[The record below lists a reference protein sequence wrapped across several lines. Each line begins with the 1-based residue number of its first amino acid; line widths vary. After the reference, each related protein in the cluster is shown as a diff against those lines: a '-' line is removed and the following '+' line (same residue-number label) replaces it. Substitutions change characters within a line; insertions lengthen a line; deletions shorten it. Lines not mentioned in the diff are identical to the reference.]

1 MLFRSQGMKEFDK
14 CVTSLERKNEFMSKS
29 NPAYVK
35 ESVIG
40 GKQAFRLYDTYG
52 FPLELTEELAGER
65 GLTVD
70 KNGFEE
76 AFKEHREKSRVLAA
90 GQFKGGLESHSQAAT
105 RYHTATHLLNAALK
119 IVCSPD
125 IQQKGSNINEERLR
139 FDFNFPRKLTPEEV
153 AEVEKLVNG
162 QIAQNI
168 PVELKEMTLEE
179 AKAGGFVGVFD
190 SKYGD
195 TVKTYSIGEFS
206 KEICG
211 GPHVEKTG
219 ELGTFKIV
227 KQENVS
233 AGIKRIK
240 AVLN

>member
-1 MLFRSQGMKEFDK
+1 MI
-14 CVTSLERKNEFMSKS
+14 SLERKNEFMAKS

-52 FPLELTEELAGER
+52 FPLELTEELAAEH

-70 KNGFEE
+70 KNGFDE

-90 GQFKGGLESHSQAAT
+90 GQFKGGLESHSEAAT

-125 IQQKGSNINEERLR
+125 VQQKGSNINEERLR
-139 FDFNFPRKLTPEEV
+139 FDFNFARKLTDEEV
-153 AEVEKLVNG
+153 AEVEKLVNA
-162 QIAQNI
+162 QIEKNV
-168 PVELKEMTLEE
+168 PVVMKEMSLEE
-179 AKAGGFVGVFD
+179 AKEGGFVGVFD
-190 SKYGD
+190 SKYGEV
-195 TVKTYSIGEFS
+195 VKTYSIGEFS

-211 GPHVEKTG
+211 GPHVASTG
-219 ELGTFKIV
+219 ELGTFKIA

-240 AVLN
+240 AILK